1 MKSIIFTILLLGV
14 GFYFYGIN
22 FMATVLSI
30 SFLIFF
36 HEFGHFIVARR
47 LGVKVNVFS
56 VGFGE
61 KIWAKSWRGTEY
73 RISAIPLGGY
83 VSLKGQEDLKP
94 ELKNFDNDSY
104 NSKSPFERIL
114 ILFAGPFFNIL
125 LAFLIYIA
133 LGFIGVEKLAP
144 KIGHIAENSA
154 AATVGL
160 NKNDEILSIN
170 GEKVQE
176 WDDIAKNVALKP
188 LNLEILRDGKII
200 NVVLTPKIGEK
211 LNIWREKIQTPL
223 IGISPNGEFVT
234 IYHTGIS
241 SLKFAYLQTIEASKL
256 IVIGLEKFVS
266 GAVSPKEMGGIVAI
280 TDITSKAVSFG
291 ISPLLLLI
299 ALISVNLG
307 ILNLFPIPALDG
319 GHIFF
324 NLYELIFRKPVGEKF
339 FARATYAGI
348 FLLFALMIFTVI
360 NDFFRIFGV
369 YE

>member
-1 MKSIIFTILLLGV
+1 M
-14 GFYFYGIN
+14 
-22 FMATVLSI
+22 
-30 SFLIFF
+30 
-36 HEFGHFIVARR
+36 
-47 LGVKVNVFS
+47 
-56 VGFGE
+56 
-61 KIWAKSWRGTEY
+61 
-73 RISAIPLGGY
+73 
-83 VSLKGQEDLKP
+83 
-94 ELKNFDNDSY
+94 
-104 NSKSPFERIL
+104 
-114 ILFAGPFFNIL
+114 
-125 LAFLIYIA
+125 
-133 LGFIGVEKLAP
+133 
-144 KIGHIAENSA
+144 
-154 AATVGL
+154 
-160 NKNDEILSIN
+160 
-170 GEKVQE
+170 QE
-176 WDDIAKNVALKP
+176 WDDIAKNVSLKP

-339 FARATYAGI
+339 FTRATYAGI